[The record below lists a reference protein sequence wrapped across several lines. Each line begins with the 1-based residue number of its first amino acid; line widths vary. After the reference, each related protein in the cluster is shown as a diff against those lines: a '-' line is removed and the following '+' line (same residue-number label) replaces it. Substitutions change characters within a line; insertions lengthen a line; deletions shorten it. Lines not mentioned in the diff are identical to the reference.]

1 MLERLRGRERRQ
13 GLQGLESLQGFLSLK
28 SPEKSIAV
36 HPWPASRALLAASVG
51 NGSGLLGPAGSGAAA
66 DLLVISVVTPDSTLR
81 EAARAQMRHAVRE
94 VLSLQLGCAPE
105 SVVLKSIPGQPLRV
119 EHPPHGQNIG
129 LSISHEAGLSVAAL
143 RRNGP
148 VGVDILRIA
157 PTVDWQAVACDYL
170 GPQAVRRITGLPEP
184 EQPLAFAREWT
195 RLEAGLKCLGLAL
208 QEWNPALGQQL
219 ESCRVMELDLS
230 AGLCGAVAWR

>member
-1 MLERLRGRERRQ
+1 M
-13 GLQGLESLQGFLSLK
+13 QGFLRLK
-28 SPEKSIAV
+28 SPEKSLAV

-51 NGSGLLGPAGSGAAA
+51 NGSGLLRPAGSGATP

-81 EAARAQMRHAVRE
+81 EAARAQMRGALRE

-105 SVVLKSIPGQPLRV
+105 SIVLKSIPGQPLRI
-119 EHPPHGQNIG
+119 EQPSHGQNIG
-129 LSISHEAGLSVAAL
+129 LSISHEAGLSVVAL
-143 RRNGP
+143 RRSGP

-157 PTVDWQAVACDYL
+157 PEFDWQIVACDYL
-170 GPQAVRRITGLPEP
+170 GPQAVRRIAIQPEP

-208 QEWNPALGQQL
+208 EEWNPALAQRLG
-219 ESCRVMELDLS
+219 SCHLMALDLPS
-230 AGLCGAVAWR
+230 GLCGAVAWC